1 MESASIETRCEYVAD
16 LLRARLSDGSDQ
28 RIEQLLQ
35 MYDLKTLVHT
45 LSSIDVFRDIV
56 TSKDM
61 ISISDL
67 LPTQDIEAADPDS
80 ADHNILDCNDALGQ
94 FNALAEGKVSRDLDL
109 LSAEVLLQLYDALN
123 R

>member
-1 MESASIETRCEYVAD
+1 
-16 LLRARLSDGSDQ
+16 
-28 RIEQLLQ
+28 